1 MEKQITVTVS
11 PTADRKITEM
21 VKKAA
26 NTVKTPLRMLRKYY
40 SSVLGRNVSRAEA
53 RAITEAQIAFF
64 ITVMPADLPIIIR
77 LAACAWLVAKVKR
90 IKSYL
95 S

>member
-1 MEKQITVTVS
+1 MTMTVN
-11 PTADRKITEM
+11 PAADKKITEM
-21 VKKAA
+21 AKRAA
-26 NTVKTPLRMLRKYY
+26 NMIKTPLRMLRKYY
-40 SSVLGRNVSRAEA
+40 SSVLGRGVSRAEA
-53 RAITEAQIAFF
+53 RAITETQIAFF